1 MPHELDAV
9 LDVRTILVENI
20 VGQFVEFIE
29 NAGSRI
35 RDAGQ
40 RSGGARKCDHGRGP
54 RHSKHSSQEQ
64 SPIHAN
70 LHR

>member
-9 LDVRTILVENI
+9 RTILVQDI
-20 VGQFVEFIE
+20 VGRSVEFIE

-40 RSGGARKCDHGRGP
+40 RSGRTRKCDHGRGP
-54 RHSKHSSQEQ
+54 GHS
-64 SPIHAN
+64 
-70 LHR
+70 